1 MGTVGYNGCTTSI
14 EEFEAAVR
22 GAHSRED
29 QSLFRR
35 IEQPAYVNA
44 NVYYQNAEPF
54 DKEQD
59 KAVVTGFDPKAK
71 VVEDGDGVYLE
82 IECDESMFTLQ
93 TQIHGTST
101 LGAVRLVNAE
111 FETPEGTPIVLDT
124 DITGAKRGDRP
135 VPGPVEGL
143 KPGKNRIRLTN
154 LD

>member
-1 MGTVGYNGCTTSI
+1 
-14 EEFEAAVR
+14 
-22 GAHSRED
+22 
-29 QSLFRR
+29 
-35 IEQPAYVNA
+35 
-44 NVYYQNAEPF
+44 
-54 DKEQD
+54 
-59 KAVVTGFDPKAK
+59 
-71 VVEDGDGVYLE
+71 
-82 IECDESMFTLQ
+82 MFTLQ

-111 FETPEGTPIVLDT
+111 FETPEGTPLVLDT